1 MGHHHHDKKPSSRRE
16 MSRRKFLGTA
26 ACAAVGS
33 TTFLSSFTSLGMMNS
48 LSGARPLAL
57 GAQPPTGYK
66 ALVCILLAGGNDSF
80 NMVVPTS
87 SEQYTDYS
95 TSRSNVALSSGDL
108 LPLNYTDAQGISYG
122 LHPSMPEVAN
132 MFNDGKAAILAN
144 IGTLI
149 EPVTK
154 TQVLN
159 GTAPL
164 PLGLQSHADQ
174 ARHWQTSIPQ
184 NRHAKGW
191 GGKVADMLA
200 AGNSNQDI
208 SMNLSLSGTNLWQA
222 GNTVDEFSIT
232 PQGSIGVNILAETD
246 PFDVIMG
253 QGLQNIL
260 DQTYSDVL
268 KQTYAKKVKDSQT
281 QHEVFTAALDNLQ
294 PLSTQFSQTQISRQM
309 RMVAESIA
317 IAGGLGMQKQTFYIR
332 FGGFDNHGE
341 LLNNHAARLSL
352 LSAAIGEFYQAM
364 DEIGM
369 SDSVTTFTVSD
380 FARTLTANGF
390 GTDHA
395 WGGNAMVFG
404 GAVNGGEMYGQYP
417 SLALG
422 NELELGNGVLLPE
435 LSTDQYFAELALWLG
450 VDPSEL
456 EDIFPNLGNFY
467 TPGSGNPIGFLNI

>member
-1 MGHHHHDKKPSSRRE
+1 MGHKHHDKKPTTRMG
-16 MSRRKFLGTA
+16 MSRRKFLGSA

-48 LSGARPLAL
+48 LAAPRPAL
-57 GAQPPTGYK
+57 GAPPPDDYR

-80 NMVVPTS
+80 NMVVPTTT
-87 SEQYTDYS
+87 EPYNDYA
-95 TSRSNVALSSGDL
+95 TSRSNVALTSGEL
-108 LPLNYTDAQGISYG
+108 LPLNYTDPDGINYG
-122 LHPSMPEVAN
+122 LHPAMPEVAN
-132 MFNDGKAAILAN
+132 LFNDGKAAFLAN

-191 GGKVADMLA
+191 GGKVADILA
-200 AGNSNQDI
+200 AVNSNQDI

-222 GNTVDEFSIT
+222 GETVDEFTIT
-232 PQGSIGVNILAETD
+232 PQGSVGISVLGGTD
-246 PFDVIMG
+246 PFEVILG
-253 QGLQNIL
+253 QGLDNIL
-260 DQTYSDVL
+260 DQTYNDVL

-281 QHEVFTAALDNLQ
+281 QHEVFTAALDDLT
-294 PLSTQFSQTQISRQM
+294 PFATQFSATGISRQL

-317 IAGGLGMQKQTFYIR
+317 IAGGLGMARQTFYIR

-341 LLNNHAARLSL
+341 LLNNHSARLAL
-352 LSAAIGEFYQAM
+352 LSAAIGEFNQAM
-364 DEIGM
+364 VEIGM
-369 SDSVTTFTVSD
+369 SENVTTFTVSD
-380 FARTLTANGF
+380 FARTLTSNGF

-395 WGGNAMVFG
+395 WGGNAMVIG
-404 GAVNGGEMYGQYP
+404 GAVNGGQIYGHYP

-422 NELELGNGVLLPE
+422 NDLELGNGVLLPE
-435 LSTDQYFAELALWLG
+435 LCTDQYFAELALWLG
-450 VDPSEL
+450 VDPSNL
-456 EDIFPNLGNFY
+456 EDIFPNVGNFY
-467 TPGSGNPIGFLNI
+467 TPGTGNPIGFLNL

>member
-1 MGHHHHDKKPSSRRE
+1 MGHKHHDKKPTTRMG
-16 MSRRKFLGTA
+16 MSRRKFLGSA

-48 LSGARPLAL
+48 LAAPRPAL
-57 GAQPPTGYK
+57 GAPPPNDYR

-80 NMVVPTS
+80 NMVVPTTT
-87 SEQYTDYS
+87 EPYNDYA
-95 TSRSNVALSSGDL
+95 TSRSNVALTSGEL
-108 LPLNYTDAQGISYG
+108 LPLNYTDPDGINYG
-122 LHPSMPEVAN
+122 LHPAMPEVAN
-132 MFNDGKAAILAN
+132 LFNDGKAAFLAN

-154 TQVLN
+154 TQVFN

-191 GGKVADMLA
+191 GGKVADILA

-222 GNTVDEFSIT
+222 GETVDEFTIT
-232 PQGSIGVNILAETD
+232 PQGSVGISVLGGTD
-246 PFDVIMG
+246 PFEVILG
-253 QGLQNIL
+253 QGLDNIL
-260 DQTYSDVL
+260 DQTYNDVL

-281 QHEVFTAALDNLQ
+281 QHEVFTAALDDLT
-294 PLSTQFSQTQISRQM
+294 PLATQFSATGISRQM

-317 IAGGLGMQKQTFYIR
+317 IAGGLGMARQTFYIR

-341 LLNNHAARLSL
+341 LLNNHSARLAL
-352 LSAAIGEFYQAM
+352 LSAAIGEFNQAM
-364 DEIGM
+364 EEIGM
-369 SDSVTTFTVSD
+369 SENVTTFTVSD
-380 FARTLTANGF
+380 FARTLTSNGF

-404 GAVNGGEMYGQYP
+404 GAVNGGQIYGHYP

-422 NELELGNGVLLPE
+422 NDLELGNGVLLPE
-435 LSTDQYFAELALWLG
+435 LCTDQYFAELALWLG
-450 VDPSEL
+450 VDPSNL
-456 EDIFPNLGNFY
+456 EDIFPNVGNFY
-467 TPGSGNPIGFLNI
+467 TPGTGNPIGFLNL

>member
-1 MGHHHHDKKPSSRRE
+1 MGHKHHDKKPNSRKD
-16 MSRRKFLGTA
+16 MSRRQFLGSS

-48 LSGARPLAL
+48 LAAPRPAL
-57 GAQPPTGYK
+57 GSPPPDGYK

-80 NMVVPTS
+80 NMVVPTTA
-87 SEQYTDYS
+87 EPYNDYAA
-95 TSRSNVALSSGDL
+95 SRSNLALTTGEL
-108 LPLNYTDAQGISYG
+108 LPLNYTDSLGINYG
-122 LHPSMPEVAN
+122 LHPAMPEVSN
-132 MFNDGKAAILAN
+132 MFNDGKAAIMAN

-154 TQVLN
+154 TQIIN

-184 NRHAKGW
+184 NRHSKGW
-191 GGKVADMLA
+191 GGKVADILA

-222 GNTVDEFSIT
+222 GEIVDEFTITQNGSVGISIL
-232 PQGSIGVNILAETD
+232 GGTD
-246 PFDVIMG
+246 PFEIILE
-253 QGLQNIL
+253 QGLDNIL
-260 DQTYSDVL
+260 DQTYNDVL
-268 KQTYAKKVKDSQT
+268 KQTYANKVKTSQT
-281 QHEVFTAALDNLQ
+281 QHEVFTAALEGLT
-294 PLSTQFSQTQISRQM
+294 PISTQFSQTAISRQL

-317 IAGGLGMQKQTFYIR
+317 IAGGLGMARQTYYIR

-341 LLNNHAARLSL
+341 LLNNHSARLSL
-352 LSAAIGEFYQAM
+352 LSAAISEFYQAM
-364 DEIGM
+364 DELGM

-380 FARTLTANGF
+380 FARTLTSNGF

-395 WGGNAMVFG
+395 WGGNALVFG
-404 GAVNGGEMYGQYP
+404 GAVNGGQIYGQYP
-417 SLALG
+417 SLALD
-422 NELELGNGVLLPE
+422 NELELGNGILLPE
-435 LSTDQYFAELALWLG
+435 LCTDEYFAELALWLG
-450 VDPSEL
+450 VDGSNL
-456 EDIFPNLGNFY
+456 VDIFPNLENFY

>member
-1 MGHHHHDKKPSSRRE
+1 MGHKHHDKKPTTRMG
-16 MSRRKFLGTA
+16 MSRRKFLGSA

-48 LSGARPLAL
+48 LAAPRPAL
-57 GAQPPTGYK
+57 GAPPPNDYR

-80 NMVVPTS
+80 NMVVPTTT
-87 SEQYTDYS
+87 EPYNDYA
-95 TSRSNVALSSGDL
+95 TSRSNVALTSGEL
-108 LPLNYTDAQGISYG
+108 LPLNYTDPDGINYG
-122 LHPSMPEVAN
+122 LHPAMPEVAN
-132 MFNDGKAAILAN
+132 LFNNGKAAFLAN

-191 GGKVADMLA
+191 GGKVADILA

-222 GNTVDEFSIT
+222 GETVDEFTIT
-232 PQGSIGVNILAETD
+232 PQGSVGISVLGGTD
-246 PFDVIMG
+246 PFEVILG
-253 QGLQNIL
+253 QGLDNIL
-260 DQTYSDVL
+260 DQTYNDVL

-281 QHEVFTAALDNLQ
+281 QHEVFTAALDDLT
-294 PLSTQFSQTQISRQM
+294 PLATQFSATGISRQM

-317 IAGGLGMQKQTFYIR
+317 IAGGLGMARQTFYIR

-341 LLNNHAARLSL
+341 LLNNHSARLAL
-352 LSAAIGEFYQAM
+352 LSAAIGEFNQAM
-364 DEIGM
+364 EEIGM
-369 SDSVTTFTVSD
+369 SENVTTFTVSD
-380 FARTLTANGF
+380 FARTLTSNGF

-404 GAVNGGEMYGQYP
+404 GAVNGGQIYGHYP

-422 NELELGNGVLLPE
+422 NDLELGNGVLLPE
-435 LSTDQYFAELALWLG
+435 LCTDQYFAELALWLG
-450 VDPSEL
+450 VDPSNL
-456 EDIFPNLGNFY
+456 EDIFPNVGNFY
-467 TPGSGNPIGFLNI
+467 TPGTGNPIGFLNL

>member
-80 NMVVPTS
+80 NMVVPTT

-232 PQGSIGVNILAETD
+232 PQG
-246 PFDVIMG
+246 
-253 QGLQNIL
+253 
-260 DQTYSDVL
+260 
-268 KQTYAKKVKDSQT
+268 
-281 QHEVFTAALDNLQ
+281 
-294 PLSTQFSQTQISRQM
+294 
-309 RMVAESIA
+309 
-317 IAGGLGMQKQTFYIR
+317 
-332 FGGFDNHGE
+332 
-341 LLNNHAARLSL
+341 
-352 LSAAIGEFYQAM
+352 
-364 DEIGM
+364 
-369 SDSVTTFTVSD
+369 
-380 FARTLTANGF
+380 
-390 GTDHA
+390 
-395 WGGNAMVFG
+395 
-404 GAVNGGEMYGQYP
+404 
-417 SLALG
+417 
-422 NELELGNGVLLPE
+422 
-435 LSTDQYFAELALWLG
+435 
-450 VDPSEL
+450 
-456 EDIFPNLGNFY
+456 
-467 TPGSGNPIGFLNI
+467 

>member
-1 MGHHHHDKKPSSRRE
+1 MGHQHHDKKPSSRRE
-16 MSRRKFLGTA
+16 ISRRKFLGTA

-48 LSGARPLAL
+48 LAGARPLAL

-80 NMVVPTS
+80 NMIVPTS

-95 TSRSNVALSSGDL
+95 TSRSNVALPSGDL

-132 MFNDGKAAILAN
+132 MFNDGKAAILTN

-222 GNTVDEFSIT
+222 GNTVDEFTIT
-232 PQGSIGVNILAETD
+232 PQGSVGVSILGGTD
-246 PFDVIMG
+246 PFEVILG
-253 QGLQNIL
+253 QGLENIL

-317 IAGGLGMQKQTFYIR
+317 VAGGLGMQKQTFYIR

-467 TPGSGNPIGFLNI
+467 TPGSGNPIGFINI

>member
-1 MGHHHHDKKPSSRRE
+1 MGHQHHDKKPSSRRE
-16 MSRRKFLGTA
+16 ISRRKFLGTA

-48 LSGARPLAL
+48 LAGARPLAL

-80 NMVVPTS
+80 NMIVPTS

-95 TSRSNVALSSGDL
+95 TSRSNVALPSGDL

-132 MFNDGKAAILAN
+132 MFNDGKAAILTN

-222 GNTVDEFSIT
+222 GNTVDEFTIT
-232 PQGSIGVNILAETD
+232 PQGSVGVSILGGTD
-246 PFDVIMG
+246 PFEVILG
-253 QGLQNIL
+253 QGLENIL

-268 KQTYAKKVKDSQT
+268 KQTYAKKVKDSQI

-317 IAGGLGMQKQTFYIR
+317 VAGGLGMQKQTFYIR

-467 TPGSGNPIGFLNI
+467 TPGSGNPIGFINI